1 VTTLDA
7 TCADASRLRA
17 AFVGTSGYAVA
28 YGSHASRSAPSDS
41 DLDLLFIGP
50 PLRADQLDQLV
61 RAVVALHHDH
71 QLRLDTEVAYE
82 VKLYATAAEVDA
94 ALALR
99 GFTISPTGELHVPP
113 VVVAPGFLNSTPFKL
128 RLILNALTTPHVFLG
143 GDIDQYQRQCT
154 KADRAV
160 ALVALSLLDGAVGF
174 TVADAVA
181 ALVRGPNGATGE
193 DFLGYS
199 HGPSLHATVQRGLAW
214 LIAEQAV
221 RAIDG
226 ARFEQHRDTR
236 RRLIAALSGP

>member
-1 VTTLDA
+1 MSYPLGDCFEEMTAKGIRPVPDQ
-7 TCADASRLRA
+7 A
-17 AFVGTSGYAVA
+17 AAREQAG
-28 YGSHASRSAPSDS
+28 R
-41 DLDLLFIGP
+41 
-50 PLRADQLDQLV
+50 LV
-61 RAVVALHHDH
+61 RDLVAL
-71 QLRLDTEVAYE
+71 
-82 VKLYATAAEVDA
+82 
-94 ALALR
+94 
-99 GFTISPTGELHVPP
+99 VPP
-113 VVVAPGFLNSTPFKL
+113 YGHFLVLFFDSESTRATVGDPAVGKDRPVSRRRPGLHPACL

-143 GDIDQYQRQCT
+143 GDLDQYQRQCT

-160 ALVALSLLDGAVGF
+160 ALVALSLLEGAVGF
-174 TVADAVA
+174 TVADAVT
-181 ALVRGPNGATGE
+181 ALVNGPNGATGE